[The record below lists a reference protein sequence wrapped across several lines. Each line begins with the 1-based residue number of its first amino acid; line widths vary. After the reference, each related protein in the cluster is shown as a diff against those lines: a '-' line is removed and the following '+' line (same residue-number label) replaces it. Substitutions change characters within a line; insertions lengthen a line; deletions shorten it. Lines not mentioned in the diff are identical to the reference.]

1 VLTRQPHTSE
11 DAVDGSVPRRAEPM
25 GPHDS
30 QPARRVV
37 DSRLGR
43 AVRAR
48 WAKNEEMNPYWYILS
63 LLFFFLFSLLFIH
76 NSNLNLNLVM
86 KFTLD

>member
-1 VLTRQPHTSE
+1 
-11 DAVDGSVPRRAEPM
+11 M

-30 QPARRVV
+30 QLARRVV

-43 AVRAR
+43 TVRAR
-48 WAKNEEMNPYWYILS
+48 WAENEEMSPYMYILS
-63 LLFFFLFSLLFIH
+63 ILFFFLFIH
-76 NSNLNLNLVM
+76 KSNLNLNLVM